1 MPTHV
6 GPNVLGEENLVFGY
20 DLSDVVNSYRGEPT
34 VNFVPGTYGY
44 STYAYVSSPVDTTVL
59 NEKNKLITA
68 KRYTIT
74 QSINV
79 ARAAIFPVGL
89 TTGVSFTF
97 SFKWKYNGSTTTS
110 PSVGMDASKGNP
122 EGGVNNNS
130 FTSQSINTVNIGSG
144 WYLSTYIFIFSSVPT
159 GKCMLTFG
167 IVTGSNSGY
176 IGETFDIYEAQFEIK
191 NHRTQFSNGVRSAT
205 QGLIDIT
212 GISTIDLSNT
222 SFDSNA
228 QMTFDG
234 TDDFINLG
242 DNSLFDF
249 TNGIATIEAIIKFPS
264 TWTAGSQYP
273 NLISKGATSG
283 WDTNGWALFGF
294 RDWPSAGQ
302 KSWGFGIRNGAVN
315 RITGRANSATDVFLH
330 IVATIDGTT
339 IRLYENGILYTTNS
353 QIINPAENNTNV
365 FIGRD
370 AASQYFPG
378 EIPHTR
384 IYNRVLSSSEVLN
397 NYNNIKRKYGI

>member
-6 GPNVLGEENLVFGY
+6 GPNVLGDENIVFGY

-44 STYAYVSSPVDTTVL
+44 STYAYVSNPVDTTVL
-59 NEKNKLITA
+59 NEKNQLITA

-97 SFKWKYNGSTTTS
+97 SFKWKYNGSTTAS
-110 PSVGMDASKGNP
+110 PSVSISAQKGNP
-122 EGGVNNNS
+122 EGGSNNNS
-130 FTSQSINTVNIGSG
+130 FTSESTNTVNIGSG
-144 WYLSTYIFIFSSVPT
+144 WYLSTHIFIFSSVPT

-205 QGLIDIT
+205 QGLIDLKGT
-212 GISTIDLSNT
+212 STINLANV

-228 QMTFDG
+228 QIEFDG
-234 TDDFINLG
+234 TDDFITPLSPSDFRMGTNSFTLETVVKQDITTAHVILEARGNNLIGYLWTVNYGGAGRMSLFYNDGISSQKVHYQTGDFNITLTQKYYHLVVKVDKG
-242 DNSLFDF
+242 DNKIYF
-249 TNGIATIEAIIKFPS
+249 
-264 TWTAGSQYP
+264 Y
-273 NLISKGATSG
+273 
-283 WDTNGWALFGF
+283 
-294 RDWPSAGQ
+294 
-302 KSWGFGIRNGAVN
+302 
-315 RITGRANSATDVFLH
+315 
-330 IVATIDGTT
+330 IDG
-339 IRLYENGILYTTNS
+339 EQAGNGVVLQHTNS
-353 QIINPAENNTNV
+353 ISPTSEDFYRIGFDRGGTPWNGQIAV
-365 FIGRD
+365 FK
-370 AASQYFPG
+370 
-378 EIPHTR
+378 H
-384 IYNRVLSSSEVLN
+384 YNRSLSSSEVLN